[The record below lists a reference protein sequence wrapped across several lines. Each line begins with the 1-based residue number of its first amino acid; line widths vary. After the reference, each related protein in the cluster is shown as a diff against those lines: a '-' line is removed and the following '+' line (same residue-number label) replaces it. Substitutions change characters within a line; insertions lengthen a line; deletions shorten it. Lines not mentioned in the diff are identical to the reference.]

1 LRIFPEHVISF
12 SAQARWRPQDII
24 VMGLVMKLSWL
35 VRKIQTGGSLIFF
48 RSGLPQ
54 PEIRIGIHLHI
65 ETVNQT
71 CIFQGI
77 GVNENTG

>member
-1 LRIFPEHVISF
+1 MAPAGYHRYGFGDEAVRAGEEDPD
-12 SAQARWRPQDII
+12 RWFLD
-24 VMGLVMKLSWL
+24 
-35 VRKIQTGGSLIFF
+35 FF